1 MKKALFLALSLAFL
15 LAACGE
21 TTLPDTSE
29 QNPVDNSQET
39 TLPESCLL
47 YYDLGNA
54 NVLAEDKSLPLAQ
67 NEGDGYQTSYSVW
80 YDGEYQ
86 DLALQ
91 DGDNGI
97 SVADMA
103 GSSAAFDYGAGLVV
117 WNGERYHCAHLTAQ
131 DSYIPNISPDI
142 PGGILLL
149 EISGDCWADGGTDDV
164 ACFTGFGTVVICGS
178 GTLRIDGAG
187 IGSSAAVDTLSSL
200 PVLMLDGPALTLD
213 GLYLSDRACD
223 DGTPSLF
230 VRSGSLDSDTLVL
243 SGDLCI
249 AGGSVKTRYIDGVSN
264 AVFRGG
270 TFETDQWDSMLVPT
284 LILSGGDATCTDWL
298 PQGTSIEVGAGT
310 MTANGIRY
318 WDTVHVYDGG
328 EIVDPMDNT

>member
-15 LAACGE
+15 LTACGE

-47 YYDLGNA
+47 YYGLGDTA
-54 NVLAEDKSLPLAQ
+54 ILAEDKSLPLAQ
-67 NEGDGYQTSYSVW
+67 NAGDGYATSYSVW
-80 YDGEYQ
+80 YGGEYQ

-91 DGDNGI
+91 GGDSGI
-97 SVADMA
+97 SVADMT
-103 GSSAAFDYGAGLVV
+103 GGSAAFDYGAGLVV

-149 EISGDCWADGGTDDV
+149 EVSGDCWADGGTADV

-200 PVLMLDGPALTLD
+200 PALMLDGPALTLD
-213 GLYLSDRACD
+213 GLYLSDRAYD

-230 VRSGSLDSDTLVL
+230 VRSGSLEAGTLVL

-249 AGGSVKTRYIDGVSN
+249 AGGSAKVQYINGVEN

-270 TFETDQWDSMLVPT
+270 TFEADQWDDSVVPT

-328 EIVDPMDNT
+328 EIVDLMDET

>member
-1 MKKALFLALSLAFL
+1 MKKTLFLALSLAFL
-15 LAACGE
+15 LTSCGE

-54 NVLAEDKSLPLAQ
+54 NVLAEDNSLPLAQ
-67 NEGDGYQTSYSVW
+67 NAGDGYATSYSVW

-97 SVADMA
+97 SVADMT
-103 GSSAAFDYGAGLVV
+103 GGSAAFGYGAGLVV

-142 PGGILLL
+142 PSGILLL
-149 EISGDCWADGGTDDV
+149 EISGDCWADGGTGDV

-187 IGSSAAVDTLSSL
+187 IGSSAAVDTLSTL
-200 PVLMLDGPALTLD
+200 PVLKLDGPALTLD

-270 TFETDQWDSMLVPT
+270 TFETDQWDHMVVPT

-328 EIVDPMDNT
+328 KIVDLMDET

>member
-29 QNPVDNSQET
+29 QNPVDDTQET

-54 NVLAEDKSLPLAQ
+54 AVLAEDKSLPLAQ

-97 SVADMA
+97 SVADMT
-103 GSSAAFDYGAGLVV
+103 GGSAAFDYGAGLVV

-213 GLYLSDRACD
+213 RLYLSDRACD

-249 AGGSVKTRYIDGVSN
+249 AGGSVKMRYIDGVSN

>member
-15 LAACGE
+15 LTACGE

-29 QNPVDNSQET
+29 QNPVDNTQET
-39 TLPESCLL
+39 SLPESCLL
-47 YYDLGNA
+47 YYDLGN
-54 NVLAEDKSLPLAQ
+54 VSILAEDKSLPLAQ
-67 NEGDGYQTSYSVW
+67 NAGDGYATSYSVW

-91 DGDNGI
+91 DGDSGI
-97 SVADMA
+97 SVTDMTG
-103 GSSAAFDYGAGLVV
+103 GSAVFDYGAGLVV

-131 DSYIPNISPDI
+131 DSYIPNISPNI

-149 EISGDCWADGGTDDV
+149 EVSGDCWADGGTADV

-187 IGSSAAVDTLSSL
+187 IGVGGDNLPYLPGLILDDVSFSSGAIFLNERSYSGA
-200 PVLMLDGPALTLD
+200 PA
-213 GLYLSDRACD
+213 
-223 DGTPSLF
+223 LF
-230 VRSGSLDSDTLVL
+230 VRSGSLETDTLVL

-249 AGGSVKTRYIDGVSN
+249 AGGSGTVQYLDGVEN
-264 AVFRGG
+264 AVFRDGS
-270 TFETDQWDSMLVPT
+270 FEVNQWGDTVIPQ

-328 EIVDPMDNT
+328 KIVDLMD

>member
-1 MKKALFLALSLAFL
+1 MKKAFFLALSLAFL
-15 LAACGE
+15 LTACGE

-29 QNPVDNSQET
+29 QNPVDNTQET

-47 YYDLGNA
+47 YYDLGDVS
-54 NVLAEDKSLPLAQ
+54 VLAEDKSLPLAQ
-67 NEGDGYQTSYSVW
+67 NAGDGYATSYSVW

-97 SVADMA
+97 SVADMT
-103 GSSAAFDYGAGLVV
+103 GGSAAFDYGAGLVV

-131 DSYIPNISPDI
+131 DSYIPNISPNI

-149 EISGDCWADGGTDDV
+149 EISGDCWADGGTADV

-200 PVLMLDGPALTLD
+200 PALMLDGPALTLD

-230 VRSGSLDSDTLVL
+230 VRSGSLEADTLVL

-249 AGGSVKTRYIDGVSN
+249 AGGSVKVQYLNGVEN

-270 TFETDQWDSMLVPT
+270 TFEADQWDDSVVPT

-298 PQGTSIEVGAGT
+298 PKGTSIEVGAGT

-328 EIVDPMDNT
+328 EIVDLMD

>member
-67 NEGDGYQTSYSVW
+67 NAGDGYQTSYSVW

-97 SVADMA
+97 SVADMTGGRA
-103 GSSAAFDYGAGLVV
+103 TFDYGAGLVV

-213 GLYLSDRACD
+213 RLYLSDRACD